1 MEVKLYTTYLEKSL
15 NIFVLERGL
24 QVTSMI
30 KLSIVLRTNFVVIWT
45 ISWLVALTFV
55 ERVSSLIAR
64 VLKSG
69 PSKARIP
76 LSVQSMGHLIRGVTD
91 WLTLAKVIWLLK
103 LLLWK
108 VTSWVIVLRV
118 LQITDIIEFQTV
130 VELLV
135 GSRTATI
142 CHLKLIKYQ
151 IVLIG

>member
-1 MEVKLYTTYLEKSL
+1 MEATLYTTYLEKSL

-30 KLSIVLRTNFVVIWT
+30 KLSIVLRTNFVVIWN
-45 ISWLVALTFV
+45 ISWLIALTFV
-55 ERVSSLIAR
+55 KRVSSLITW

-69 PSKARIP
+69 PSKARVP
-76 LSVQSMGHLIRGVTD
+76 LSVQSMSHLIRGVAD
-91 WLTLAKVIWLLK
+91 WLALAKVVWLLK

-108 VTSWVIVLRV
+108 VTSWVIGLRV

-130 VELLV
+130 VKLLV

-151 IVLIG
+151 IGLIG